1 MVKRMNSKNKNIGYQ
16 IFNYTDNIYASAE
29 TIYSLQKAKILIRE
43 FRNRYKKQ
51 GYYRNNRLE
60 KINPKH
66 IDLEIIPADF
76 NPFRKSN

>member
-1 MVKRMNSKNKNIGYQ
+1 MTKNSTHEKTGYHV
-16 IFNYTDNIYASAE
+16 FNYTDNIYASAE
-29 TIYSLQKAKILIRE
+29 IILTKKEAKEFIRKFRKRYS
-43 FRNRYKKQ
+43 KQ

-76 NPFRKSN
+76 SPFRKSNE

>member
-1 MVKRMNSKNKNIGYQ
+1 MTNNSKRKKIGFQ
-16 IFNYTDNIYASAE
+16 VFNYTDNIYASAE
-29 TIYSLQKAKILIRE
+29 PLFTKKEAKEFIRN
-43 FRNRYKKQ
+43 FRNRYNQQ

-76 NPFRKSN
+76 NPFGKTY